1 MHAVK
6 SVVFFA
12 ELEDINMKKKNE
24 TGAGELQKNNDF
36 PICKTTV

>member
-1 MHAVK
+1 
-6 SVVFFA
+6 
-12 ELEDINMKKKNE
+12 MKKKNE

>member
-1 MHAVK
+1 MPLRVLL
-6 SVVFFA
+6 SFA